1 MFIFLQVLAISCTS
15 QKFLLK
21 KTTSSANIKIFKIHG
36 RHSHKIRTEDKDSD
50 SVTLASNSVLIKDSD
65 SVTLAS
71 NSVLINRSSTVTEF
85 NKP

>member
-21 KTTSSANIKIFKIHG
+21 KTTTRANIKIFKIHG
-36 RHSHKIRTEDKDSD
+36 RHSHKIRIED
-50 SVTLASNSVLIKDSD
+50 KDSD